1 MKRIQPAKKITGTVS
16 LPGDKSISHR
26 AALLG
31 AVSSNGITVHNFSDG
46 SDCTSTLCCLEKAG
60 AKVVRKG
67 STLSVSSPSGLSS
80 PSSVLDAGNS
90 GTTARTLCGLIAGMP
105 GMKATISGDSS
116 LAKRPMLRVVKPL
129 RSAGASIGGPS
140 GGASLPLEITGTLL
154 QGATHVLETPSA
166 QVKTALFLAGLSS
179 EEPTTIIE
187 PVSTRDHTERMLGH
201 LGIPLYLD
209 GHSITMAPSRAP
221 RGSEWTIPGDFSSAA
236 FWIVAAAVLPDSSVC
251 IPGVG
256 LNPTRTGLLRVLERM
271 GLAFTVEQ
279 SGLWG
284 GEPAGTI
291 TVHSSRLRGTEVC
304 GTEIPL
310 LIDELPVLAVAAAL
324 AEGTT
329 EIRDAMELRFKESDR
344 IVTVVKALSAIGAD
358 IVELEDG
365 WRIKG
370 PSKLTGGQ
378 VSAAGDHRVAMAL
391 AVAGLAAE
399 TPVEIED
406 PDCAA
411 VSYPGFFSTLDRLA
425 CRSTEE

>member
-1 MKRIQPAKKITGTVS
+1 
-16 LPGDKSISHR
+16 
-26 AALLG
+26 
-31 AVSSNGITVHNFSDG
+31 
-46 SDCTSTLCCLEKAG
+46 
-60 AKVVRKG
+60 
-67 STLSVSSPSGLSS
+67 
-80 PSSVLDAGNS
+80 
-90 GTTARTLCGLIAGMP
+90 
-105 GMKATISGDSS
+105 
-116 LAKRPMLRVVKPL
+116 MLRVVKPL

-370 PSKLTGGQ
+370 PSKLTGGR

-399 TPVEIED
+399 GPVEIED